1 MDFILEHNDDP
12 IPDATSGAAATSS
25 AQPHGEPI
33 VVEDEDDEDAA
44 ALRAVYGLKAVAAS
58 QADSSAAAD
67 VEARSIKCSECGK
80 IFKNTA
86 LANFHAEKS
95 GHDQFEESTEEIKP
109 LTDEEK
115 KQKLAELRDKM
126 AEKRANKAAEEAKE
140 AKANELIRRKAGK
153 EAAQSKEDLKNKQI
167 LKDLE
172 AKRRE
177 KENDKKALAA
187 IKAQIEADKRERAQK
202 AAQEK
207 ALREGAAAAPAPA
220 AAAATAPAAIS
231 TSTSVPGREF
241 KDTRLQI
248 RLASGGQPLTTTLP
262 SDSTLREV
270 AEFVAGQTLTVD
282 VDTVTFTQHFP
293 RKQFSPSDFSKT
305 LRALGLTP
313 SAVLIAS

>member
-12 IPDATSGAAATSS
+12 IPDATSS
-25 AQPHGEPI
+25 AQPQSEPI
-33 VVEDEDDEDAA
+33 NVDDDEDDAA
-44 ALRAVYGLKAVAAS
+44 AFGLQPGDAS
-58 QADSSAAAD
+58 QAGSDAVA
-67 VEARSIKCSECGK
+67 EARSVKCSQCGK
-80 IFKNTA
+80 TFKNTA

-109 LTDEEK
+109 LTEEEK
-115 KQKLAELRDKM
+115 SQKLAELRDKM
-126 AEKRANKAAEEAKE
+126 GEKRALKAAEEAKE

-153 EAAQSKEDLKNKQI
+153 ETAQMKEDMKNKQL

-187 IKAQIEADKRERAQK
+187 IKAQIEADKRDRAQK

-207 ALREGAAAAPAPA
+207 AIREGGTTAAATTSAPAPAVAAAAPA
-220 AAAATAPAAIS
+220 
-231 TSTSVPGREF
+231 TSSIPGREF
-241 KDTRLQI
+241 KETRLQI

-270 AEFVAGQTLTVD
+270 AEFVAGQSLTVD

-293 RKQFSPSDFSKT
+293 RKQFSASDFSRT
-305 LRALGLTP
+305 LRSLGLTP